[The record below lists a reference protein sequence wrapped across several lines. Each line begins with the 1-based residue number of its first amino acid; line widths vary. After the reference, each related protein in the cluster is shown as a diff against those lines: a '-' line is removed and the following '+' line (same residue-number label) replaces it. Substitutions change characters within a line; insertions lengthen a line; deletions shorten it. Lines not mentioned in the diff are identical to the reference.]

1 MATRRASR
9 TGWNRVWLLGL
20 PVLLALACVS
30 LPAQAPQEK
39 QGKQGQQAL
48 SPAEAAHLEA
58 QAAKLRQLVAEAPQL
73 AVEKID
79 IKLQPPSPGW
89 EIGYPSSVTMD
100 ANGDIYILQRGTNA
114 DPVIVVNREGKVLR
128 SWGKGMYTIPHAIR
142 MGPDGNIWTTDSA
155 SSMILEFTP
164 EGKKIFEIAVGGQP
178 EGKRPPNGTTDVAFG
193 PNGHVYVSDGYGNA
207 RVLEYTSEGNLV
219 RQWGSAGMGPGQF
232 VQPHG
237 IAVDPD
243 GIIYVADR
251 RNGRLQRFDPNGR
264 YLGEFDDLGMVTS
277 VAFVHGELW
286 IGTQQRNEST
296 QSDGWIMKI
305 DRRTGEILGLIDSAH
320 GQHVVNVTMN
330 GDVLAGGYPLTPLW
344 FRPIHSASR

>member
-1 MATRRASR
+1 MKTWRASR
-9 TGWNRVWLLGL
+9 TGWNRGWLLGL

-39 QGKQGQQAL
+39 QGKQAL
-48 SPAEAAHLEA
+48 SPAETAHLEA

-73 AVEKID
+73 ALERVD
-79 IKLQPPSPGW
+79 IQLQPPSPGW
-89 EIGYPSSVTMD
+89 EIGYPSAVTMD
-100 ANGDIYILQRGTNA
+100 AKGDIYILQRGTNA

-142 MGPDGNIWTTDSA
+142 VGPDGNIWTTDSA

-207 RVLEYTSEGNLV
+207 RVLEYTAEGKLV
-219 RQWGSAGMGPGQF
+219 RQWGSAGTGPGQF

-251 RNGRLQRFDPNGR
+251 RNGRLQRFDPTGR

-277 VAFVHGELW
+277 VAFVHDELW
-286 IGTQQRNEST
+286 IGSQQRNEST

-305 DRRTGEILGLIDSAH
+305 DRRTGKILGLIDSAH
-320 GQHVVNVTMN
+320 GHHVVNVTMN